1 MPQAPV
7 QDVNS
12 TQTAK
17 AAAVLAVLH
26 AFAGAYARR
35 DLDGVMAHFA
45 PDNTLILIGTGPD
58 ERRIGPEQVRAQIQR
73 DFDQSEAIGIEW
85 NWHAVTVSGRFAWV
99 AAEARVTARV
109 QEHEMQVPM
118 RVTFVCEQRKR
129 TWLVVQGHLSLPAP
143 GQTPGHSFPA

>member
-1 MPQAPV
+1 MPQAPA

-12 TQTAK
+12 TQAAK

-26 AFAGAYARR
+26 AFADAYARR

-45 PDNTLILIGTGPD
+45 PDRTLVLIGTGPD
-58 ERRIGPEQVRAQIQR
+58 ERRIGPDEVRAQIQR
-73 DFDQSEAIGIEW
+73 DFDQSEAISIDWG
-85 NWHAVTVSGRFAWV
+85 WHAITVSGRFAWV
-99 AAEARVTARV
+99 AALARVTARV
-109 QEHEMQVPM
+109 QGHDLQVPM